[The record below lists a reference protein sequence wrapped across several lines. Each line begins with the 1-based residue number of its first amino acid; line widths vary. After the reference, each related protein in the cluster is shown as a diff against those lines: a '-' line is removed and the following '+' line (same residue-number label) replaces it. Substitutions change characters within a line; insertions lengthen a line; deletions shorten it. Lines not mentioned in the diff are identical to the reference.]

1 MSAPTVAPYGTWSS
15 PIGAEMLASS
25 AVGLSEPSLRD
36 GVGYWLESRPTEGGR
51 SVLMAGDP
59 FSSPREITPAGFDV
73 RTTVH
78 EYGGGAYVVDRGAVF
93 FSNFADQRLHRQGPG
108 GTPVPIT
115 PETDGSERFADG
127 GVTPD
132 GRWWIGVRERHP
144 SSRIAD
150 VVNELV
156 AVPTD
161 GSTEPRTIAGGR
173 DFYAAPRVSPD
184 RSKLSFLA
192 WDLPSMPWDGCELF
206 VAALSADAEL
216 GEPSLLAGRDSAESI
231 WQPEWGPQGDL
242 VFAGDR
248 GGWWNLERID
258 PSGER
263 AVLCP
268 AEAEFG
274 YPAWTLGA
282 RSFGFLGDGRIAC
295 AYDRGGFTRFA
306 VLDPVS
312 GELMDLDLPYD
323 AWFRDEPALATEG
336 SAILL
341 VAASATLP
349 NQVVWLDFATRD
361 AEVLSVSLRAPVDT
375 SLFSIPRSI
384 EFPTEGDLTA
394 HALFYEPHNPDFAAP
409 VGEQPPLI
417 VVAHGGPTGNTTPAF
432 DLVQQFWTSRGFAV
446 VDVNYGGSTGYG
458 RAYRERL
465 NGNWGVVDLHDC
477 VNAARW
483 LADRGEVDGERLIIR
498 GGSAGGYTTICAL
511 TWTDVFAAGTSY
523 FGIADLEMLAEG
535 DTHKFEARYEH
546 TLVGPWP
553 GAADTY
559 RARSPIHSVEQLSTP
574 MLVLQGEDD
583 KVVPPSQAEL
593 IVEALRTK
601 GVPHAYL
608 LFPGEGHGFRKAET
622 LIAARQA
629 ELSFYGQILGFRP
642 AGDVPELDIVG
653 S

>member
-1 MSAPTVAPYGTWSS
+1 
-15 PIGAEMLASS
+15 
-25 AVGLSEPSLRD
+25 
-36 GVGYWLESRPTEGGR
+36 
-51 SVLMAGDP
+51 
-59 FSSPREITPAGFDV
+59 
-73 RTTVH
+73 
-78 EYGGGAYVVDRGAVF
+78 
-93 FSNFADQRLHRQGPG
+93 
-108 GTPVPIT
+108 
-115 PETDGSERFADG
+115 
-127 GVTPD
+127 
-132 GRWWIGVRERHP
+132 
-144 SSRIAD
+144 
-150 VVNELV
+150 
-156 AVPTD
+156 
-161 GSTEPRTIAGGR
+161 
-173 DFYAAPRVSPD
+173 
-184 RSKLSFLA
+184 
-192 WDLPSMPWDGCELF
+192 
-206 VAALSADAEL
+206 
-216 GEPSLLAGRDSAESI
+216 
-231 WQPEWGPQGDL
+231 
-242 VFAGDR
+242 
-248 GGWWNLERID
+248 
-258 PSGER
+258 
-263 AVLCP
+263 
-268 AEAEFG
+268 
-274 YPAWTLGA
+274 
-282 RSFGFLGDGRIAC
+282 
-295 AYDRGGFTRFA
+295 
-306 VLDPVS
+306 
-312 GELMDLDLPYD
+312 
-323 AWFRDEPALATEG
+323 
-336 SAILL
+336 
-341 VAASATLP
+341 
-349 NQVVWLDFATRD
+349 
-361 AEVLSVSLRAPVDT
+361 
-375 SLFSIPRSI
+375 
-384 EFPTEGDLTA
+384 
-394 HALFYEPHNPDFAAP
+394 
-409 VGEQPPLI
+409 
-417 VVAHGGPTGNTTPAF
+417 
-432 DLVQQFWTSRGFAV
+432 V

-653 S
+653 P